1 MWVTRQYVTFRFIMR
16 QRIASEQNN
25 VISNVKDFLV
35 SNKFKIVVIVAVVV
49 LIGNFV
55 ARRNNSNA
63 DIQQIGS
70 PVSLQYGISIPAQNA
85 DGDTVNRDL
94 KIKINDAQRQKRVLV
109 KGNWVRARE
118 GKIFIVVNMD
128 VTNETR
134 AILYGNPVDWAR
146 LVEDDVKKVA
156 PSVHQGDLEIR
167 PQSTKVTN
175 IAFIVDENRS
185 SATVELGRIWGLED
199 TINIEF

>member
-1 MWVTRQYVTFRFIMR
+1 MR
-16 QRIASEQNN
+16 QRISTESNSMLA
-25 VISNVKDFLV
+25 NVKNFLL
-35 SNKFKIVVIVAVVV
+35 SNKLKIIAVAAV
-49 LIGNFV
+49 LILVGNFI
-55 ARRNNSNA
+55 ARRNNSSA

-70 PVSLQYGISIPAQNA
+70 PVSLQYDLLIPAQNE

-94 KIKINDAQRQKRVLV
+94 KIKVTDAQRQKRVLV
-109 KGNWVRARE
+109 KGSWVRARE
-118 GKIFIVVNMD
+118 GKVFIVVNMD
-128 VTNETR
+128 VTNEAR

-146 LVEDDVKKVA
+146 LVEDDAKKIA

-175 IAFIVDENRS
+175 IAFVVDENRT
-185 SATVELGRIWGLED
+185 SATIELGRIWGLED

>member
-1 MWVTRQYVTFRFIMR
+1 MR
-16 QRIASEQNN
+16 QRINSEQNTLI
-25 VISNVKDFLV
+25 VTVKDFLL
-35 SNKFKIVVIVAVVV
+35 SNKLKIVVIAAALI

-70 PVSLQYGISIPAQNA
+70 PVSLQYDISIPAQNA

-94 KIKINDAQRQKRVLV
+94 RIKITDAQRQKRVLV

-118 GKIFIVVNMD
+118 GKVFIVVNMD

-175 IAFIVDENRS
+175 IAFIVDENRT
-185 SATVELGRIWGLED
+185 SATLELGRIWGLED
-199 TINIEF
+199 TIDIEF

>member
-1 MWVTRQYVTFRFIMR
+1 MR
-16 QRIASEQNN
+16 QRISSEQNTLLAT
-25 VISNVKDFLV
+25 IKDFLF
-35 SNKFKIVVIVAVVV
+35 SHKLKIIAIAAVLV
-49 LIGNFV
+49 LVGNFM
-55 ARRNNSNA
+55 ARRNSSNA

-70 PVSLQYGISIPAQNA
+70 PVSLQYDISIPAQNE

-94 KIKINDAQRQKRVLV
+94 KIKVTDAQRQKRVLV
-109 KGNWVRARE
+109 KGSWVRARE

-128 VTNETR
+128 VTNEAR

-146 LVEDDVKKVA
+146 LVEDDAKKVA

-175 IAFIVDENRS
+175 IAFIVDENRT
-185 SATVELGRIWGLED
+185 SATLELGRIWGLED
-199 TINIEF
+199 TIDIEF

>member
-25 VISNVKDFLV
+25 VISNVRDFLV

-70 PVSLQYGISIPAQNA
+70 PVSLQYDISIPAQNA